1 VVHFMHLANLVM
13 RWLLQITIAQSTHKY
28 ITCSMFRTFFR
39 LAFRFA
45 AALSL
50 ATFCDTAA
58 SSAADKGE
66 CALKDCEASNV
77 TGSGDDSGD
86 WLRLCVCVCARVTF
100 HEVMRRARKR
110 ELQSKHAR
118 HTDSLRPSIRIS
130 VRIAFLF
137 TTCPVVEVHGRS
149 LCHCLTPLAATHRT
163 C

>member
-1 VVHFMHLANLVM
+1 MLSRSRFERRVILREKREREGEGGESTCEARSVVHFVHLANLVM
-13 RWLLQITIAQSTHKY
+13 RWLLQITDAQSTHKH

-66 CALKDCEASNV
+66 CALKDCDASNV

-86 WLRLCVCVCARVTF
+86 WLRLCVC
-100 HEVMRRARKR
+100 ERAR
-110 ELQSKHAR
+110 H
-118 HTDSLRPSIRIS
+118 IS
-130 VRIAFLF
+130 
-137 TTCPVVEVHGRS
+137 
-149 LCHCLTPLAATHRT
+149 
-163 C
+163 

>member
-1 VVHFMHLANLVM
+1 MVHFMHLANLVM

-86 WLRLCVCVCARVTF
+86 WLRLCVCVCAR
-100 HEVMRRARKR
+100 H
-110 ELQSKHAR
+110 
-118 HTDSLRPSIRIS
+118 IS
-130 VRIAFLF
+130 
-137 TTCPVVEVHGRS
+137 
-149 LCHCLTPLAATHRT
+149 
-163 C
+163 